1 MTLVSSYERIVTA
14 LGDALR
20 DATEVGD
27 REIETK
33 IHDLQTIAID
43 RLYAAL
49 DHLPARQVSPATATC
64 CEELG

>member
-1 MTLVSSYERIVTA
+1 MTLVTSYERIVTA

-20 DATEVGD
+20 DAAEVGD

-33 IHDLQTIAID
+33 IRDLQAIAVD

-49 DHLPARQVSPATATC
+49 DHLPARQVSPSEATW